1 MNRRPP
7 RSTRTDTLFPY
18 TTLCRSIERGQS
30 AGMVGRQRGIERGVV
45 AEQLAFDLM
54 VHLGP
59 ARIAHCFA
67 SFDVTPAGAGVTS
80 FLVLVDTPD
89 IVEHR
94 QCLGA
99 RQLGGVAAAERAGA
113 AALAHGADRKS
124 AVYV

>member
-45 AEQLAFDLM
+45 AEQLAFDIM
-54 VHLGP
+54 VDLGP

-80 FLVLVDTPD
+80 FLVLVDAHEL
-89 IVEHR
+89 VE
-94 QCLGA
+94 Q
-99 RQLGGVAAAERAGA
+99 
-113 AALAHGADRKS
+113 DRKS
-124 AVYV
+124 TRLNSSH